1 MDSNI
6 LIHLGGVFFGISSAK
21 AWGHLVQEI
30 VKAAFSAF
38 LTSQILSLPSFGS
51 LRKKI
56 KIYILISVLKNE
68 YIMR

>member
-51 LRKKI
+51 LRLKKFF
-56 KIYILISVLKNE
+56 ILISVLKNE